1 MEFVRQ
7 WIEKSPYSAALGV
20 VPEEIGEDA
29 ARLRLPFHDDNTN
42 PGQVLHG
49 GVAASLAAIGAQ
61 TVARAALGEASGPWH
76 TATLQ
81 INYLAAAQAQDV
93 VARAT
98 LLRRGKELCFV
109 ETDVAT
115 DEGKPIAHATAA
127 VRARFGAAPAEL
139 VTSAGDHGRAEPG
152 PMGPHLAAIPF
163 MARREI
169 AAEHMT
175 DGTSRLTMPLGDLNG
190 DAAGGVHEGAV
201 LALLDSTGA
210 MAAWAAHG
218 VGNYRASTPSL
229 QARILAP
236 APAEDLVAY
245 GRCVQRDGEIFWSEV
260 EVAGRGSGRVCALGT
275 VLYRI
280 V

>member
-1 MEFVRQ
+1 
-7 WIEKSPYSAALGV
+7 
-20 VPEEIGEDA
+20 
-29 ARLRLPFHDDNTN
+29 
-42 PGQVLHG
+42 
-49 GVAASLAAIGAQ
+49 
-61 TVARAALGEASGPWH
+61 
-76 TATLQ
+76 
-81 INYLAAAQAQDV
+81 
-93 VARAT
+93 
-98 LLRRGKELCFV
+98 
-109 ETDVAT
+109 
-115 DEGKPIAHATAA
+115 
-127 VRARFGAAPAEL
+127 
-139 VTSAGDHGRAEPG
+139 
-152 PMGPHLAAIPF
+152 MGPHLAAIPF

-218 VGNYRASTPSL
+218 VGNYRASTPSM

-260 EVAGRGSGRVCALGT
+260 EVAGQGSGRICALGT